1 MRLPFRDLFPVFGV
15 VCVGSLWLLR
25 GASTE
30 EVPLLYGQTRGGQK
44 GSCPIHEVLVYILH
58 KTMSDLPAQ
67 AGKISTS
74 SISHVKICYCCKRT
88 ASRPR
93 LLLGWIAQPGSV
105 VMSFCGTAL
114 PAAMGRTPLTDWI
127 LCTTWNA
134 AESSSAAVARLCN
147 L

>member
-58 KTMSDLPAQ
+58 RTMSDLPAQ

-93 LLLGWIAQPGSV
+93 
-105 VMSFCGTAL
+105 
-114 PAAMGRTPLTDWI
+114 
-127 LCTTWNA
+127 
-134 AESSSAAVARLCN
+134 SS
-147 L
+147 